1 MSEFMANETPVI
13 KKLDGFIAVLLLLFY
28 IQINYGITIR
38 KELSM
43 LNETIMSEARSFMK
57 NRVIL
62 TAAELDFFTFLD
74 EKPSTATEIAKQR
87 NLDERATTR
96 VLDCLIALGLLQK
109 NSDLYENTETGVYF
123 SAHHPETVLPVIIH
137 WNQLW
142 ASWSKLTDIVKKG
155 TGKESSTGP
164 KFNDSE
170 LKAFVGAMHVIAH
183 NLSHEIA
190 DAYNL
195 KPFKRLLD
203 VGGATGTYTIAFLK
217 KNPRMKA
224 VIYDLEDVVPLAQER
239 LMAEGLSDRA
249 EVVAGDF
256 YQDELPKGCD
266 LALLSAIIHQN
277 SKEENLHLY
286 KRVFR
291 AVEPGGIILI
301 RDHVMDESR
310 IHPPS
315 GTLFA
320 INMLV
325 QTRGGDT
332 YTFQEIKETLEEA
345 GFVNV
350 KLIRTG
356 EKMDCLVEARK
367 PA

>member
-1 MSEFMANETPVI
+1 
-13 KKLDGFIAVLLLLFY
+13 
-28 IQINYGITIR
+28 
-38 KELSM
+38 M
-43 LNETIMSEARSFMK
+43 LNEVIMAEARSFMK
-57 NRVIL
+57 SRVIL

-74 EKPSTATEIAKQR
+74 KKPATAKEIAKQHS
-87 NLDERATTR
+87 LDVRATTR

-109 NSDLYENTETGVYF
+109 NSDLYQNTEEGAYL

-137 WNQLW
+137 WNHLW
-142 ASWSKLTDIVKKG
+142 SSWSELTDVVKKG
-155 TGKESSTGP
+155 TDKESSTSLR
-164 KFNDSE
+164 FSDTE
-170 LKAFVGAMHVIAH
+170 MKAFVGAMHVIAQ
-183 NLSHEIA
+183 NLSREIA
-190 DAYNL
+190 DVYDL
-195 KPFKRLLD
+195 KPYKRLLD
-203 VGGATGTYTIAFLK
+203 IGGASGTYTIAFLK

-224 VIYDLEDVVPLAQER
+224 IIFELEDVIPLAQER
-239 LMAEGLSDRA
+239 LKEEGLSKRT
-249 EVVAGDF
+249 ELIAGDF

-277 SKEENLHLY
+277 GKEENLHLY
-286 KRVFR
+286 QRVYR
-291 AVEPGGIILI
+291 ALESGGTILI

-310 IHPPS
+310 IYPPA

-325 QTRGGDT
+325 QTRDGDT
-332 YTFQEIKETLEEA
+332 YTFQEIKETLEKA
-345 GFVNV
+345 GFVDV